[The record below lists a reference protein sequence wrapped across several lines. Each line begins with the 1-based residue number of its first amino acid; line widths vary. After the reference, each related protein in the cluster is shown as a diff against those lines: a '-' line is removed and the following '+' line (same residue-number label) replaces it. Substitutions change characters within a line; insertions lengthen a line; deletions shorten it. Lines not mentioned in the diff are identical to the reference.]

1 MRGLPSGCEIEE
13 DESKATCAAQ
23 VGALS
28 DKQWSAGF
36 QFQAEADKAT
46 KHTCTRRMLMPACS
60 RQAPECF
67 RALLAILIKTVLP
80 GLQPHNART
89 RSAQARGMHARAD
102 RQAIAPHVLRPPPNA
117 QRSPGLPDLERAP
130 RTAISG
136 TNRHHPSLTARHNMP
151 MK

>member
-23 VGALS
+23 VGALG

-60 RQAPECF
+60 RQAPECL
-67 RALLAILIKTVLP
+67 RALLAILIKT
-80 GLQPHNART
+80 GA
-89 RSAQARGMHARAD
+89 SW
-102 RQAIAPHVLRPPPNA
+102 IAHA
-117 QRSPGLPDLERAP
+117 QRPDKVSTSTRNAC
-130 RTAISG
+130 AS
-136 TNRHHPSLTARHNMP
+136 
-151 MK
+151 

>member
-13 DESKATCAAQ
+13 DESKATCAVRAE
-23 VGALS
+23 ALS

-89 RSAQARGMHARAD
+89 RSAQARGMHARVD
-102 RQAIAPHVLRPPPNA
+102 RHAIAPTVLRPLPNA
-117 QRSPGLPDLERAP
+117 QRSSGLPDLERAP

-136 TNRHHPSLTARHNMP
+136 TNRHHPSLTARHNKA